1 MKYCFFHLLAFLS
14 ILLVLR
20 AFCLLPLPFWH
31 GRSRQFSIGHCAN
44 FIFGW
49 VAFSFVVKSACAADF
64 VLTFSLQPRDLV
76 VRLNSIANFL
86 TSSSARFKISFKWSF
101 NDLIKSWMWTG
112 RWHFPEGIRNGVA
125 VLKSFSCP
133 LAFCY
138 EFLVHPL
145 FADSGLNVC
154 CNKYYCISR
163 SFLNQTS
170 KFLFFLS
177 IPQDI
182 LYIHML

>member
-1 MKYCFFHLLAFLS
+1 MFFSSINIPFYTTCAQGTLS
-14 ILLVLR
+14 
-20 AFCLLPLPFWH
+20 PSPPPFWH